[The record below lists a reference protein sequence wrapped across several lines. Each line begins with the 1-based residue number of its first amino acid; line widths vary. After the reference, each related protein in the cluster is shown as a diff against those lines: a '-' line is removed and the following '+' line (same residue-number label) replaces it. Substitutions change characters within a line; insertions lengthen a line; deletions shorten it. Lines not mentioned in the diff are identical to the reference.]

1 MNRKRVNRRR
11 DPLRSVRRVWRLG
24 PPAVWNLVALVLRVV
39 TERNR
44 GLSER
49 ICREVCSW
57 PGVTRHRRR
66 LGGIELRVGKRE
78 LGHIHADHLV
88 DVPFP
93 VAVRRQLVAEG
104 RALPHHIL
112 PESGWVSYELHGSD
126 DVAGAVALFRLAY
139 DRAEAAAARRAG
151 RVCEVGTEFAI
162 RSSGD

>member
-1 MNRKRVNRRR
+1 MRGRRVNRGR
-11 DPLRSVRRVWRLG
+11 DPLLAIRRVLRLG
-24 PPAVWNLVALVLRVV
+24 PPALLSLVGLGIRVLM
-39 TERNR
+39 ERNR

-49 ICREVCSW
+49 ICREVLQW
-57 PGVTRHRRR
+57 PGVTRHRHRF
-66 LGGIELRVGKRE
+66 GGVELRLGKRE

-88 DVPFP
+88 DLPFP

-139 DRAEAAAARRAG
+139 DRAGVAAARREG
-151 RVCEVGTEFAI
+151 RA
-162 RSSGD
+162 